1 MSDKTNEE
9 ILRTLKEMLKWLKF
23 SGVKEVRTVMLNA
36 LETEQKR
43 LIFHLSDGNRGIVEI
58 GKLANMGS
66 STVARYWEAWARLG
80 IMEPIPVKG
89 GIRYKKSFE
98 LEDFGFT
105 IPQLKTESANSKI
118 PGENKTSEEKG
129 ISQ

>member
-23 SGVKEVRTVMLNA
+23 SGVKEVRTVMSNT

-43 LIFHLSDGNRGIVEI
+43 LIFHLSDGNRGIIEI
-58 GKLANMGS
+58 GKLANVGS
-66 STVARYWEAWARLG
+66 STVARYWEAWNRLG
-80 IMEPIPVKG
+80 LMEPIAVRG

-98 LEDFGFT
+98 LEDFGLN
-105 IPQLKTESANSKI
+105 IPPSKTSGTESREIA
-118 PGENKTSEEKG
+118 ENEVSEEKG
-129 ISQ
+129 ETQ